1 MSTRPFAPIEWE
13 LVPRRTALVV
23 IDPQRDFLHPQGWYA
38 TKGVDIEHMRRCIEP
53 IKQLVAA
60 CRDSR
65 VPIIWTRHGFRDAE
79 DGGWLVSMRPFLR
92 DGGLR
97 TGTWGYQVLD
107 ELGARED
114 ERYVEKNRLSAFYQT
129 NLELQLR
136 ALDAETVVIAGVL
149 TNQCVA
155 ATSKDAMFRD
165 FKPVV
170 VEEATGTTL
179 PHLHAPALEM
189 MQVGW
194 AEVRG
199 LDATLA
205 AVRAL
210 AMPREP
216 VHA

>member
-1 MSTRPFAPIEWE
+1 MSTRPFAPIEWD
-13 LVPRRTALVV
+13 LVPRRTALLV
-23 IDPQRDFLHPQGWYA
+23 IDPQNDFLHPEGWYA
-38 TKGVDIEHMRRCIEP
+38 TKGVDIEHMRRSIEP
-53 IKQLVAA
+53 TKQLVAV
-60 CRDSR
+60 CRDRS

-136 ALDAETVVIAGVL
+136 AIDAETVVIAGVL

-194 AEVRG
+194 AEVRS
-199 LDATLA
+199 LDATLDA
-205 AVRAL
+205 LRAL
-210 AMPREP
+210 PTPREP

>member
-1 MSTRPFAPIEWE
+1 MSTRPFAPIEWD
-13 LVPRRTALVV
+13 LVVGRTALVV
-23 IDPQRDFLHPQGWYA
+23 IDPQNDFLHPEGWYA
-38 TKGVDIEHMRRCIEP
+38 GHGVDIEHMRRCIEP
-53 IKQLVAA
+53 VKRLVAA
-60 CRDSR
+60 CRDR
-65 VPIIWTRHGFRDAE
+65 GIPIIWTRHGFRDAR

-97 TGTWGYQVLD
+97 IGTWGYEVLD
-107 ELGARED
+107 ELGARLED
-114 ERYVEKNRLSAFYQT
+114 RYVEKNRLSAFFQT
-129 NLELQLR
+129 NLDLQLR
-136 ALDAETVVIAGVL
+136 AVDAETVLIAGVL

-165 FKPVV
+165 FKPIV

-199 LDATLA
+199 LQGALDELRELPVARP
-205 AVRAL
+205 AVS
-210 AMPREP
+210 
-216 VHA
+216 V

>member
-13 LVPRRTALVV
+13 LVPQRSALIV
-23 IDPQRDFLHPQGWYA
+23 IDAQNDFLHPEGWYA
-38 TKGVDIEHMRRCIEP
+38 LRGVDIEHMRRCIDP

-60 CRDSR
+60 CRDR
-65 VPIIWTRHGFRDAE
+65 AVPIIWTQHGFRDAQ

-92 DGGLR
+92 EGGLR
-97 TGTWGYQVLD
+97 VGTWGYELLGELD
-107 ELGARED
+107 ARED
-114 ERYVEKNRLSAFYQT
+114 DRYVQKNRLSAFFQT

-136 ALDAETVVIAGVL
+136 AINAESVLIAGVL

-165 FKPVV
+165 FKPIV
-170 VEEATGTTL
+170 VEETTGTTL

-194 AEVRG
+194 AEVRT
-199 LDATLA
+199 LEATLGS
-205 AVRAL
+205 VRAL
-210 AMPREP
+210 PARAQP
-216 VHA
+216 VRA

>member
-1 MSTRPFAPIEWE
+1 MSTRPFAPIEWD
-13 LVPRRTALVV
+13 LVVGRTALVV
-23 IDPQRDFLHPQGWYA
+23 IDPQNDFLHPEGWYA
-38 TKGVDIEHMRRCIEP
+38 GHGVDIEHMRRCIEP
-53 IKQLVAA
+53 VKRLVAA
-60 CRDSR
+60 CRDR
-65 VPIIWTRHGFRDAE
+65 GIPIIWTRHGFRDAR

-97 TGTWGYQVLD
+97 IGTWGYEVLD
-107 ELGARED
+107 ELGARLED
-114 ERYVEKNRLSAFYQT
+114 RYVEKNRLSAFFQT
-129 NLELQLR
+129 NLDLQLR
-136 ALDAETVVIAGVL
+136 AVDAETVLIAGVL

-165 FKPVV
+165 FKPIV

-199 LDATLA
+199 LGATLDSL
-205 AVRAL
+205 RAL
-210 AMPREP
+210 PARREP
-216 VHA
+216 ITA

>member
-1 MSTRPFAPIEWE
+1 MSTRPFAPIEWD
-13 LVPRRTALVV
+13 LVAGRTAIVV
-23 IDPQRDFLHPQGWYA
+23 IDPQNDFLHPEGWYA
-38 TKGVDIEHMRRCIEP
+38 GHGVDIEHMRRCIEP
-53 IKQLVAA
+53 VKRLVAA
-60 CRDSR
+60 CRDR
-65 VPIIWTRHGFRDAE
+65 GIPVIWTRHGFRDAQ

-97 TGTWGYQVLD
+97 IGTWGYEVLD
-107 ELGARED
+107 ELDTRQED
-114 ERYVEKNRLSAFYQT
+114 RYVEKNRLSAFFQT
-129 NLELQLR
+129 NLDLQLR
-136 ALDAETVVIAGVL
+136 ALGAETVLIAGVL

-165 FKPVV
+165 FKPIV

-199 LDATLA
+199 LGATLDSL
-205 AVRAL
+205 RAL
-210 AMPREP
+210 PAPREP
-216 VHA
+216 ITA

>member
-1 MSTRPFAPIEWE
+1 VSTAPFAPIEWD
-13 LVPRRTALVV
+13 LVPGRTALVV
-23 IDPQRDFLHPQGWYA
+23 IDPQNDFLHPEGWYA

-53 IKQLVAA
+53 IKQLTAA
-60 CRDSR
+60 CRDR
-65 VPIIWTRHGFRDAE
+65 GVPIVWTRHGFGDAQ

-107 ELGARED
+107 ELDPSEHD
-114 ERYVEKNRLSAFYQT
+114 RYVEKNRLSAFYQT
-129 NLELQLR
+129 NLELQLH
-136 ALDAETVVIAGVL
+136 AIGAETVLIAGVL

-165 FKPVV
+165 FKPIV

-189 MQVGW
+189 MRVGW

-199 LDATLA
+199 LDATVRSL
-205 AVRAL
+205 RAL
-210 AMPREP
+210 PMPREP

>member
-1 MSTRPFAPIEWE
+1 MSTRPFAPIEWD
-13 LVPRRTALVV
+13 LVVGRTALVV
-23 IDPQRDFLHPQGWYA
+23 IDPQNDFLHPEGWYA
-38 TKGVDIEHMRRCIEP
+38 GHGVDIEHMRRCIEP
-53 IKQLVAA
+53 VKRLVAA
-60 CRDSR
+60 CRDR
-65 VPIIWTRHGFRDAE
+65 GIPIIWTRHGFRDAR

-97 TGTWGYQVLD
+97 IGTWGYEVLD
-107 ELGARED
+107 ELGARLED
-114 ERYVEKNRLSAFYQT
+114 RYVEKNRLSAFFQT
-129 NLELQLR
+129 NLDLQLR
-136 ALDAETVVIAGVL
+136 AVDTETVLIAGVL

-165 FKPVV
+165 FKPIV

-199 LDATLA
+199 LGATLDSL
-205 AVRAL
+205 RAL
-210 AMPREP
+210 PARREP
-216 VHA
+216 VTA